1 MSTIIDLRNL
11 PCPMPVLKVKEEF
24 LNKPDLN
31 CLTVLVSDEI
41 NVNNLNRFAI
51 SQNLNFQSE
60 LKDDIYKIILT
71 KPDYSLRP
79 DDETDLRTANK
90 NITTMFIDSNTLGNG
105 DKDFSEH
112 LFDVFL
118 QSLVLAQVKPD
129 SILLIN
135 KGVLLLAND
144 TTTKISLFDLARQNT
159 EILACGLCLDYYNIK
174 DNVSP
179 SFITNMTVIVDKL
192 MQATKVIKL

>member
-51 SQNLNFQSE
+51 SQNLDFQSE

-71 KPDYSLRP
+71 KPDYS
-79 DDETDLRTANK
+79 
-90 NITTMFIDSNTLGNG
+90 
-105 DKDFSEH
+105 
-112 LFDVFL
+112 
-118 QSLVLAQVKPD
+118 
-129 SILLIN
+129 
-135 KGVLLLAND
+135 
-144 TTTKISLFDLARQNT
+144 
-159 EILACGLCLDYYNIK
+159 
-174 DNVSP
+174 
-179 SFITNMTVIVDKL
+179 
-192 MQATKVIKL
+192 